1 MKKYL
6 REIEVSGVI
15 LTAIG
20 IICTVICL
28 QFGNESA
35 SNFGLWACGLGLILI
50 FSVVIY
56 KAFHWKEYE
65 RDNKRYIF
73 CMLFAI
79 AYLIIR
85 MLLKR

>member
-1 MKKYL
+1 MIKYL
-6 REIEVSGVI
+6 REIELSGVI

-20 IICTVICL
+20 IICSVICL
-28 QFGNESA
+28 QSGYERA
-35 SNFGLWACGLGLILI
+35 ANFGLWACGLGLVLL
-50 FSVVIY
+50 FSVILY

-79 AYLIIR
+79 AYLFIR
-85 MLLKR
+85 MLLKQ

>member
-6 REIEVSGVI
+6 REIEVSAVI

-20 IICTVICL
+20 IICTVISI
-28 QFGNESA
+28 QHGNDSGT
-35 SNFGLWACGLGLILI
+35 NFGVWTCGLGLVLI
-50 FSVVIY
+50 FSVILY

-65 RDNKRYIF
+65 RDNKQYIVI
-73 CMLFAI
+73 MLIAI
-79 AYLIIR
+79 AYLFIR

>member
-6 REIEVSGVI
+6 REIEVSAVI
-15 LTAIG
+15 LTTIG
-20 IICTVICL
+20 IICSVISI
-28 QFGNESA
+28 QHGNDSGT
-35 SNFGLWACGLGLILI
+35 NFGVWTCGLGLVLI
-50 FSVVIY
+50 FSVILY

-65 RDNKRYIF
+65 RDNKQYIVI
-73 CMLFAI
+73 MLIAI

>member
-20 IICTVICL
+20 IICTVFCL
-28 QFGNESA
+28 QLGNENA
-35 SNFGLWACGLGLILI
+35 SIFGLWACGLGLILL
-50 FSVVIY
+50 FSVIIY

>member
-6 REIEVSGVI
+6 KEIELSGVI

-28 QFGNESA
+28 QMGNENA
-35 SNFGLWACGLGLILI
+35 ANFGLWACGLGLILL
-50 FSVVIY
+50 FSVIIY

-65 RDNKRYIF
+65 RDNKRYIL
-73 CMLFAI
+73 CILFAI

-85 MLLKR
+85 MLLIR

>member
-6 REIEVSGVI
+6 RELEVSGVI

-20 IICTVICL
+20 IICTVISI
-28 QFGNESA
+28 QHGNDSVT
-35 SNFGLWACGLGLILI
+35 NFGVWTCGLGLVLI

-73 CMLFAI
+73 CMLFVI

>member
-35 SNFGLWACGLGLILI
+35 ANFGLWACGLGLVLI

-79 AYLIIR
+79 AYLFIR